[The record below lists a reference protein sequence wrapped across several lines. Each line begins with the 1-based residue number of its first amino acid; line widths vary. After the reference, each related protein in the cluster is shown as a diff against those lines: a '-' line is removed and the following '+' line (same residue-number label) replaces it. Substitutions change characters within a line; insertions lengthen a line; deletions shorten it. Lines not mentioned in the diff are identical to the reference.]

1 MTSKNKQNIFKNYG
15 EYNDNTEF
23 NSKSID
29 DKINEIENRI
39 RGLYEKKM
47 PQNLNINRQQV
58 ESDLSLKQKLDTFR
72 DNLKQLSDN
81 MKSSIS
87 DSDVAD
93 SQSIFSEATS
103 KYSENSG
110 QKDEIT
116 NAINKKKKKIANLST
131 IADKLSEKDIESKQ
145 EISKEN
151 ISDKE
156 KELLNKMF
164 NAFYE
169 ESKKNNQKSS
179 DGIVKDKLETL
190 DEQIKSIKDGLST
203 LYTETPVNV
212 TNIEVKPENKNE
224 VKQPENNL
232 TSQEKSVAEEKEV
245 LTKKSAPQTTTH
257 GPITIRPKQK
267 KEGLFNDANLTEDYE
282 LGFRF
287 HELGFKT
294 GFFNVMLDE
303 DDDASRIATAEFF
316 PNSFWAAVKQRSRWV
331 AGIVF
336 QNSKS
341 HHWSGNL
348 TTKYFLFRDRKS
360 VLSFF
365 GAFLSNIVLFYLIFA
380 VLSKLFQ
387 WTHVNSLV
395 AHSSVLWLLMIANL
409 VFMISRLSHRF
420 IFTYNWYGFRYAFF
434 SIFRLP
440 VDTVVNF
447 FAIARSLS
455 VYKNTKSKAKVVWDS
470 TTHY

>member
-15 EYNDNTEF
+15 DRIDNTDF
-23 NSKSID
+23 DSKSID
-29 DKINEIENRI
+29 DRINEIENRI
-39 RGLYEKKM
+39 RGLYDNKM

-58 ESDLSLKQKLDTFR
+58 VNDLSLKQKLDTFR

-81 MKSSIS
+81 MNNSVS
-87 DSDVAD
+87 DSTGSDT
-93 SQSIFSEATS
+93 QSIFSEATN
-103 KYSENSG
+103 KYSDITG
-110 QKDEIT
+110 RKDDIAD
-116 NAINKKKKKIANLST
+116 AINEIQEKIANLSA
-131 IADKLSEKDIESKQ
+131 IVEKSQVNEVKSKT
-145 EISKEN
+145 ENLPEN
-151 ISDKE
+151 ISDKD
-156 KELLNKMF
+156 KELFTKMF

-169 ESKKNNQKSS
+169 ESKNVKQKPD
-179 DGIVKDKLETL
+179 DGVVKDKLENI
-190 DEQIKSIKDGLST
+190 DEQIKNIKDGLSNLHT
-203 LYTETPVNV
+203 QTPVT
-212 TNIEVKPENKNE
+212 TNKVEVKIEDKNE
-224 VKQPENNL
+224 PAHTEVKL
-232 TSQEKSVAEEKEV
+232 TSHKKSVEEEK
-245 LTKKSAPQTTTH
+245 KAPILNGAQQKTPH
-257 GPITIRPKQK
+257 GPITVRPKQK

-294 GFFNVMLDE
+294 GFFNVMLDDE
-303 DDDASRIATAEFF
+303 DDASRIATAEFF
-316 PNSFWAAVKQRSRWV
+316 PNTFWAAVKQRSRWV

-455 VYKNTKSKAKVVWDS
+455 VYRNTKSKAKVVWDS

>member
-15 EYNDNTEF
+15 EHIDNADF
-23 NSKSID
+23 NSQSID
-29 DKINEIENRI
+29 AKINEIENRI
-39 RGLYEKKM
+39 RGLYENKM

-81 MKSSIS
+81 MKSSGN
-87 DSDVAD
+87 DSKGTET
-93 SQSIFSEATS
+93 QSIFTEATS
-103 KYSENSG
+103 KYSDNSG
-110 QKDEIT
+110 QKDDIA
-116 NAINKKKKKIANLST
+116 NAINEIQEKIANLSS
-131 IADKLSEKDIESKQ
+131 IADK
-145 EISKEN
+145 
-151 ISDKE
+151 ISDKDDKSKTE
-156 KELLNKMF
+156 NSQEKISDKDKELFTKMF

-169 ESKKNNQKSS
+169 ESKNIKQKTG
-179 DGIVKDKLETL
+179 DGIVKDKLESI
-190 DEQIKSIKDGLST
+190 DEQIKNIKDGLST
-203 LYTETPVNV
+203 LHTETPVKAPYV
-212 TNIEVKPENKNE
+212 EIKLENKNE
-224 VKQPENNL
+224 AKQPEIKL
-232 TSQEKSVAEEKEV
+232 PSQEKTASDDKTVPKQNGGSPK
-245 LTKKSAPQTTTH
+245 TPH
-257 GPITIRPKQK
+257 GPITVRPKQK

-341 HHWSGNL
+341 HHWLGNM

-365 GAFLSNIVLFYLIFA
+365 GAFLSNIVLFYLLFA
-380 VLSKLFQ
+380 VLSKIFQ

-409 VFMISRLSHRF
+409 VFMISRLTHRF

-447 FAIARSLS
+447 FAIARSFS